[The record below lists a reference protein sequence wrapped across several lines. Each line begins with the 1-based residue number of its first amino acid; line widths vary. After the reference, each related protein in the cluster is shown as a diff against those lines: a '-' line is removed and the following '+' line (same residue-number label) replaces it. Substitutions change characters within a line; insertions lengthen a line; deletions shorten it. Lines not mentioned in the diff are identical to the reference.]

1 MDGGRPKIMISLQDL
16 NKKGAYLKHRPG
28 SGKLALGGAAG
39 KGSEAVQRPMD
50 GRRPKN
56 IVSLISF

>member
-1 MDGGRPKIMISLQDL
+1 MISLQDL